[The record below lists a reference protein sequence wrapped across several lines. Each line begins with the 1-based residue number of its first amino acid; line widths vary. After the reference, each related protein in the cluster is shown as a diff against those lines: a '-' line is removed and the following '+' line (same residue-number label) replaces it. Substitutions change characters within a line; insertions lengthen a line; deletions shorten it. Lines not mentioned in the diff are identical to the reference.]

1 MFVRQQLLCWKL
13 TNLFDNYYNGGKRI
27 YDDKAKSISNEIRSS
42 NTELLIFVEE
52 TDFMKTISIVNID
65 SESITNILNNRT
77 HLMLLAKFTPT
88 MLNSNFLFV

>member
-1 MFVRQQLLCWKL
+1 MAANEFMMTKP
-13 TNLFDNYYNGGKRI
+13 
-27 YDDKAKSISNEIRSS
+27 KAFQMKYEVQ